1 MARKKRQEES
11 GGGEAWLA
19 TYADL
24 VTLLL
29 CFFVLLFAMSTVDAQ
44 KFKAFVSSFQGGAG
58 ALPGGDNIDNL
69 PTLSGDSEEDSD
81 SDQEME
87 DLTAIKLL
95 IDEYSE
101 EQGMQAEIK
110 TIIGE
115 RGLLIRSLDNVFFD
129 SGKAEIKQE
138 AKSMLDFIAEIIKK
152 PEFNERQIRVE
163 GHTDSDQIMSASN
176 KYRDNWELSAIR
188 ATNVL
193 RYLVESQAIEGN
205 RVSIAGYGAERPLVS
220 NDTAE
225 NKAINRRVDLI
236 ILRTSYSNIEPQ

>member
-1 MARKKRQEES
+1 MARKRRQEES

-58 ALPGGDNIDNL
+58 VMPGGDSIDNM
-69 PTLSGDSEEDSD
+69 PTLSGDSEEEK
-81 SDQEME
+81 DQEME

-101 EQGMQAEIK
+101 EQGIQAEIK
-110 TIIGE
+110 TVIGE

-129 SGKAEIKQE
+129 SGKAEIKPE

-152 PEFNERQIRVE
+152 EEFQGRQIRIE
-163 GHTDSDQIMSASN
+163 GHTDSDPIISISN
-176 KYRDNWELSAIR
+176 RYPTNWELSAIR
-188 ATNVL
+188 STNVL
-193 RYLVESQAIEGN
+193 RYLVEYQNIEGN
-205 RVSIAGYGAERPLVS
+205 RVSSSGYGSERPLVT

-225 NKAINRRVDLI
+225 NKAINRRVDII
-236 ILRTSYSNIEPQ
+236 ILRTSYSNVEP

>member
-29 CFFVLLFAMSTVDAQ
+29 CFFVLLFAFSNLDAQ
-44 KFKAFVSSFQGGAG
+44 KFQAFVSSFQGGSG
-58 ALPGGDNIDNL
+58 VMPGGDKMDNL
-69 PTLSGDSEEDSD
+69 PTLSGNSDEES
-81 SDQEME
+81 SQELE

-101 EQGMQAEIK
+101 EKGIQSEIK
-110 TIIGE
+110 TTIGE
-115 RGLLIRSLDNVFFD
+115 RGLVIRSLDNVFFD
-129 SGKAEIKQE
+129 SGKAEVKQE
-138 AKSMLDFIAEIIKK
+138 AKQMLDFIGEILKK
-152 PEFNERQIRVE
+152 EDFSERQLRVE
-163 GHTDSDQIMSASN
+163 GHTDSDQIVSVSN

-193 RYLVESQAIEGN
+193 RYLVESQGIEGN
-205 RVSIAGYGAERPLVS
+205 RVSIAGYGSERPLVP
-220 NDTAE
+220 NDTVE
-225 NKAINRRVDLI
+225 NKAANRRVDI
-236 ILRTSYSNIEPQ
+236 IVLRTSLGDIEPQ